1 MRQTVSAAAVSF
13 AMFLQPAMSL
23 AQQRAPDAQAQ
34 PIPTQPGHAR
44 VGEDEH
50 SKLSDVAVIAMIVAA
65 SIAIYKSTGKPCA
78 CPSDVA
84 RNGSSCGG
92 RSAWSKPGG
101 AKPMCFPTDITA
113 DMIKAYRATIA
124 IPAVW

>member
-13 AMFLQPAMSL
+13 AMFFQPAISL

-44 VGEDEH
+44 VSEDEH
-50 SKLSDVAVIAMIVAA
+50 SKFTDVAVTAMIVAA
-65 SIAIYKSTGKPCA
+65 SIAIYKSTGKPRA

-84 RNGSSCGG
+84 RNGSIML
-92 RSAWSKPGG
+92 RP
-101 AKPMCFPTDITA
+101 
-113 DMIKAYRATIA
+113 
-124 IPAVW
+124 